1 MKKCKNLLAKDTLF
15 IGTRGSAL
23 ALWQAEWV
31 KTQLKKRYPQFDF
44 PLVKIKTAGDKI
56 HDVPLAR
63 MGGKG
68 LFVKE
73 IEEALIKNNIDL
85 AVHSLKDVPTLL
97 PPQLMLS
104 VIPKRENPLDAL
116 ISREGRRLEELPVQA
131 RLGTSSLRRQAQLL
145 NLRPDFKI
153 ETLRGNLDT
162 RIKKLETEKL
172 DGIIIAAA
180 GVIRMGW
187 EGKIT
192 QYLDSEKFLPAI
204 GQGALGIE
212 TRRDDLTTNKMV
224 AFLHH
229 PDTALCVCAE
239 RSFLK
244 KLEGGCQVPIAAFGK
259 IANGK
264 LFLEGLISSLDG
276 KKIIRDT
283 IKGNPEEAEKAGLL
297 LAEKLLDAGGKA
309 ILKEIYRASE

>member
-1 MKKCKNLLAKDTLF
+1 
-15 IGTRGSAL
+15 
-23 ALWQAEWV
+23 V
-31 KTQLKKRYPQFDF
+31 
-44 PLVKIKTAGDKI
+44 
-56 HDVPLAR
+56 
-63 MGGKG
+63 GGKG
-68 LFVKE
+68 VFVKE
-73 IEEALIKNNIDL
+73 IEEALIKNKIDL
-85 AVHSLKDVPTLL
+85 AVHSLKDVPTFL
-97 PPQLMLS
+97 PQELMLG

-116 ISREGRRLEELPVQA
+116 ISREGRLLEELPVHA

-187 EGKIT
+187 EEKIT
-192 QYLDSEKFLPAI
+192 QYLDSAKFLPAI

-212 TRRDDLTTNKMV
+212 TRREDRTTHEIV
-224 AFLHH
+224 FFLNH
-229 PDTALCVCAE
+229 PDTAHCVCAE

-283 IKGNPEEAEKAGLL
+283 IEGNPEEAEKIGLL
-297 LAEKLLDAGGKA
+297 LAEKLLNAGGNA
-309 ILKEIYRASE
+309 ILEEIYRTTG

>member
-1 MKKCKNLLAKDTLF
+1 MANNTNTIS

-23 ALWQAEWV
+23 ALCQAEWV
-31 KTQLKKRYPQFDF
+31 KTQLTERYPQFDF
-44 PLVKIKTAGDKI
+44 KLEKIKTTGDKI
-56 HDVPLAR
+56 HDVPLAQV
-63 MGGKG
+63 GGKG

-73 IEEALIKNNIDL
+73 IEEALIENKIDI
-85 AVHSLKDVPTLL
+85 AVHSLKDVPTFL
-97 PPQLMLS
+97 PHNLFLS
-104 VIPKRENPLDAL
+104 VIPERENPMDAL
-116 ISREGRRLEELPVQA
+116 ISREGKRLEELPAQA

-153 ETLRGNLDT
+153 EALRGNLDT
-162 RIKKLETEKL
+162 RIKKLESETL
-172 DGIIIAAA
+172 DGIIVAAA

-187 EGKIT
+187 KEKIT
-192 QYLDSEKFLPAI
+192 QYLDAEKFLPAI

-212 TRRDDLTTNKMV
+212 TRRDDRTTNEII

-229 PDTALCVCAE
+229 PETACCVSAE

-259 IANGK
+259 IANEK
-264 LFLEGLISSLDG
+264 LILEGLISSFDG

-283 IKGNPEEAEKAGLL
+283 IKGNPEEAEKTGLL
-297 LAEKLLDAGGKA
+297 LAEKLLHDGGN
-309 ILKEIYRASE
+309 ILLEEIYHTTGQSGH

>member
-1 MKKCKNLLAKDTLF
+1 MNDTF
-15 IGTRGSAL
+15 YIGTRGSSL

-31 KTQLKKRYPQFDF
+31 KTQLKGKHPQFDF
-44 PLVKIKTAGDKI
+44 KLIKIKTKGDKLR
-56 HDVPLAR
+56 DVPLAKV
-63 MGGKG
+63 GGKG

-73 IEEALIKNNIDL
+73 IEGALIEKRIDL
-85 AVHSLKDVPTLL
+85 AVHSLKDVPTFL
-97 PPQLMLS
+97 PPELIIS

-116 ISREGRRLEELPVQA
+116 ISREGKRLEELPLHAQI
-131 RLGTSSLRRQAQLL
+131 GTSSLRRQAQLL
-145 NLRPDFKI
+145 NLRADFKI

-180 GVIRMGW
+180 GVIRLGW
-187 EGKIT
+187 AEKIT
-192 QYLDSEKFLPAI
+192 QYLEPKKFLPAI

-212 TRRDDLTTNKMV
+212 TRRDDRTTNGIV

-229 PDTALCVCAE
+229 PDTAQSVWAE

-244 KLEGGCQVPIAAFGK
+244 RLEGGCQVPIAAFGR

-283 IKGNPEEAEKAGLL
+283 NDGKPQDAEKIGLL
-297 LAEKLLDAGGKA
+297 LAERLLNTGGNA
-309 ILKEIYRASE
+309 ILKEIYRNTE

>member
-1 MKKCKNLLAKDTLF
+1 VAKDTLS

-23 ALWQAEWV
+23 ALWQAAWV
-31 KTQLKKRYPQFDF
+31 KTQLQGRYPQFDF
-44 PLVKIKTAGDKI
+44 RLVKIRTTGDKI
-56 HDVPLAR
+56 HHLPLAN

-73 IEEALIKNNIDL
+73 IEEALIKNKIDL
-85 AVHSLKDVPTLL
+85 AVHSLKDVPTFL
-97 PPQLMLS
+97 PQELMLS
-104 VIPKRENPLDAL
+104 VIIKRENPLDAL
-116 ISREGRRLEELPVQA
+116 ISREGKPLEELPGYA

-145 NLRPDFKI
+145 NLRPDCKI

-192 QYLDSEKFLPAI
+192 QYLDSAKFLPAI

-212 TRRDDLTTNKMV
+212 TRRDDRATNEIV

-229 PDTALCVCAE
+229 SDTAYCVCAE

-244 KLEGGCQVPIAAFGK
+244 RLEGGCQVPIAALGK
-259 IANGK
+259 IANEK

-283 IKGNPEEAEKAGLL
+283 IKGNPEEAEKIGLL
-297 LAEKLLDAGGKA
+297 LAERILNAGGNA
-309 ILKEIYRASE
+309 ILEKFYRTTEEKHTRA